1 MAFGPCQSPLRVEPH
16 DDVPPADR
24 SNEREQ
30 ERQAA
35 APAVGRS
42 ASSCSSAHLQK
53 GTFLQPRLLAV
64 AAVLSNRVERLE
76 PRAIRLSDHFP
87 AHAAACLCL
96 SCAKS

>member
-1 MAFGPCQSPLRVEPH
+1 MGPRATARVALGELLASHQLAVARPLIVSRNP
-16 DDVPPADR
+16 
-24 SNEREQ
+24 S
-30 ERQAA
+30 
-35 APAVGRS
+35 
-42 ASSCSSAHLQK
+42 
-53 GTFLQPRLLAV
+53 FLQPRLLAV